1 MENIGVGLM
10 LMVVGMATVF
20 VILLIVIYLSKYLI
34 TVVNKVAPE
43 EAPKKAPAVAPTADT
58 GAMDAIKAA
67 VEILTAGKGQVIKI
81 EKLKSKKRKTHLS
94 KMERE
99 VKFSLVFRDMWQS
112 AGKYVRSE
120 EHTSELQ
127 SH

>member
-43 EAPKKAPAVAPTADT
+43 ETPKKAPVSAVAPTADT

-81 EKLKSKKRKTHLS
+81 EKL
-94 KMERE
+94 
-99 VKFSLVFRDMWQS
+99 
-112 AGKYVRSE
+112 
-120 EHTSELQ
+120 
-127 SH
+127 

>member
-43 EAPKKAPAVAPTADT
+43 EKTPKKAPAVAPTADT

-81 EKLKSKKRKTHLS
+81 EKL
-94 KMERE
+94 
-99 VKFSLVFRDMWQS
+99 
-112 AGKYVRSE
+112 
-120 EHTSELQ
+120 
-127 SH
+127 